1 MADNAARSARNPR
14 GSKSEKRL
22 AVLFYLLTA
31 YILLQF
37 AWWAYLLI
45 DLNKKY
51 YVEEGAEAVR
61 LKVLMVA
68 GEGAVFLTFLFAG
81 IYIMQRTIR
90 KEISLVRQQRNF
102 LLSVTHELKTPVAAI
117 KLCLQ
122 TLQKRAGLPSD
133 KRLALEGTAVENTER
148 LHNLIDNVLLA
159 TRIESGQDVV
169 QKQTVDLSALA
180 ERLCNGLLKAIAGG
194 TELRFDIEKGI
205 TAEADPQAFESIL
218 VNLTENAVKY
228 AGKTPVEIKL
238 TSRPDAILLRVA
250 DRGQGIPADQR
261 KRVFGKFY
269 RMGNEET
276 RTGKGTGLGLFIVK
290 EFADLMGARIEV
302 TDNEPSGAVFSVWF
316 SKDR

>member
-1 MADNAARSARNPR
+1 M
-14 GSKSEKRL
+14 SKSAAGGAGKTRGWKSKRRL
-22 AVLFYLLTA
+22 ALLFYLLTA

-51 YVEEGAEAVR
+51 YFQEGTDAVR

-68 GEGAVFLTFLFAG
+68 GEGTVFLIFLFAG

-122 TLQKRAGLPSD
+122 TLQKRAGLPPE
-133 KRLALEGTAVENTER
+133 KRLTLENTAVENTER

-169 QKQTVDLSALA
+169 QKQTVNLSELA
-180 ERLCNGLLKAIAGG
+180 EKLCGGLLKAIAGR
-194 TELRFDIEKGI
+194 TELRTKIEKGI
-205 TAEADPQAFESIL
+205 TATTDPQAFESIL

-228 AGKTPVEIKL
+228 AGKDPVEISL
-238 TSRPDAILLRVA
+238 TSQPGGLLLRVA
-250 DRGQGIPADQR
+250 DHGPGIPADQR
-261 KRVFGKFY
+261 KKIFNKFY

-276 RTGKGTGLGLFIVK
+276 RIGKGTGLGLFIVK
-290 EFADLMGARIEV
+290 EFADLMNARIEIA
-302 TDNEPSGAVFSVWF
+302 DNHPSGAVFSVWF
-316 SKDR
+316 KA

>member
-1 MADNAARSARNPR
+1 MNKVAAA
-14 GSKSEKRL
+14 GVEKSQRTKSGKRL
-22 AVLFYLLTA
+22 VVLFYLLTA

-51 YVEEGAEAVR
+51 YFNEGSEAVR

-68 GEGAVFLTFLFAG
+68 GEGTVFLVFLLAG
-81 IYIMQRTIR
+81 IYIMQRTVR

-122 TLQKRAGLPSD
+122 TLQKRAGLPQE
-133 KRLALEGTAVENTER
+133 KRLTLESTAVENTER

-169 QKQTVDLSALA
+169 KKQKVDLSELS
-180 ERLCNGLLKAIAGG
+180 EKLCGGLLKAIAGR
-194 TELRFDIEKGI
+194 TELYVDIENGI
-205 TAEADPQAFESIL
+205 SAEVDAQAFESIL

-228 AGKTPVEIKL
+228 AGNSPVAISL
-238 TSRPDAILLRVA
+238 TSQPDGIRLRVA
-250 DRGQGIPADQR
+250 DRGPGIPPDQR
-261 KRVFGKFY
+261 KKVFNKFY

-290 EFADLMGARIEV
+290 EFVDLMDARIEIS
-302 TDNEPSGAVFSVWF
+302 DNDPSGAVFTVWF
-316 SKDR
+316 KT

>member
-1 MADNAARSARNPR
+1 MNNTAAGSAGKTGRSR
-14 GSKSEKRL
+14 SERRL
-22 AVLFYLLTA
+22 ALLFYLLTA

-37 AWWAYLLI
+37 TWWAYLLI

-51 YVEEGAEAVR
+51 YFNEGSEAVR

-68 GEGAVFLTFLFAG
+68 GEGTVFLVFLLGG

-122 TLQKRAGLPSD
+122 TLQKRVGLAPE
-133 KRLALEGTAVENTER
+133 KRHTLENTAVENTER

-169 QKQTVDLSALA
+169 QKQTVDLSKLT
-180 ERLCNGLLKAIAGG
+180 EQLCEGLLKAIAGS
-194 TELRFDIEKGI
+194 TELKVKIEKGI
-205 TAEADPQAFESIL
+205 STAVDPQAFESIL

-228 AGKTPVEIKL
+228 AGKTAVEIKL
-238 TSRPDAILLRVA
+238 SSHREGILLRVA
-250 DRGQGIPADQR
+250 DCGPGIPPDQR
-261 KRVFGKFY
+261 KKVFDKFY

-276 RTGKGTGLGLFIVK
+276 RTGKGTGLGLFIAK
-290 EFADLMGARIEV
+290 EFVDLMDARIEIS
-302 TDNEPSGAVFSVWF
+302 DNDPSGAVFSVWF
-316 SKDR
+316 KP